1 MEYRILVMIGVGKS
15 VSEIANE
22 MTLSVRTIS
31 THRARV
37 LEKLNIRNNAN
48 MIRYVIDKQLS

>member
-1 MEYRILVMIGVGKS
+1 MIGVGKS